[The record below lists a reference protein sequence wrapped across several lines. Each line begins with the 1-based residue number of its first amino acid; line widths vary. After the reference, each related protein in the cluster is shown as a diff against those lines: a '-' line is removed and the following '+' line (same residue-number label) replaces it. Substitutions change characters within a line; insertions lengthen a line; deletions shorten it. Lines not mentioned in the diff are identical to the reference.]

1 MELLE
6 TFGKADLVMAQTVS
20 PPQVPIPAPNQGTD
34 WGFALIVCGLV
45 GANLWQLLQ
54 KMLVSDSDQQA
65 KLTQALLAQN
75 QALLEAI
82 VQQNQT
88 LLEAVA
94 KK

>member
-1 MELLE
+1 MALLI
-6 TFGKADLVMAQTVS
+6 ADQRIQAATTAA
-20 PPQVPIPAPNQGTD
+20 PPPIPAPTQVTD

-82 VQQNQT
+82 VSQNQT